1 MNSKLNIINT
11 LTGKKENFVPIDE
24 KKVGMYVCGPTVY
37 DFPHVGN
44 ARPLVVFDVLFRI
57 LIKIFGKDKVTY
69 VRNITDIDDKII
81 NSSKD
86 KKISID
92 KLTSNVTKSF
102 HDDCKYLNCLKP
114 NFEPKATEHI
124 KGMIEMTENLLKN
137 QHAYEKDKHIYFS
150 VNSFKNYGKLSKKNP
165 EELVAGARVEV
176 SKLKQNPLDFVL
188 WKPSLPNDPGWDSPW
203 GRGRPGWHLECS
215 VMSEKFLGKNFDIHG
230 GGLDLVFPHHENEI
244 AQSEAFSEN
253 VPFSTIWM
261 HNGLI
266 NLKSEKMSKSL
277 GNIISIN
284 DLLKKYSPAAIRMF
298 FISGNYKNPLEYD
311 ESILNANE
319 KAIQRLKQ
327 TIQLKS
333 SDSVNELNSKQFV
346 DKFHKSMNA
355 DLNTSLALGSIF
367 ELSKSINQSY
377 NQNININKS
386 QNNLLELL
394 STLGIDIKS
403 DNIKPKQEIDTN
415 KIEKLIKDRNEF
427 RKNKNY
433 TKADE
438 IRDEL
443 DSMGITIYDSEDETK
458 WRSL

>member
-1 MNSKLNIINT
+1 MKIQDTLDNKQKLLELDISKVLKI
-11 LTGKKENFVPIDE
+11 
-24 KKVGMYVCGPTVY
+24 YVCGITPYSESHIGHAMSAVI
-37 DFPHVGN
+37 
-44 ARPLVVFDVLFRI
+44 FDTLRRY
-57 LIKIFGKDKVTY
+57 LISQNFKMNFVQ
-69 VRNITDIDDKII
+69 NFTDIDDKLII
-81 NSSKD
+81 AAKENNTTID
-86 KKISID
+86 KISNKYITQHVNSLS
-92 KLTSNVTKSF
+92 KLNVLPAD
-102 HDDCKYLNCLKP
+102 HA
-114 NFEPKATEHI
+114 PKATEEI
-124 KGMIEMTENLLKN
+124 KEMINMINVLISKDM
-137 QHAYEKDKHIYFS
+137 AYEINGDCYFR
-150 VNSFKNYGKLSKKNP
+150 VNKFETYGKLSKRNI
-165 EELVAGARVEV
+165 EEMLAGARIDINEN
-176 SKLKQNPLDFVL
+176 KEHPMDFAL
-188 WKPSLPNDPGWDSPW
+188 WKKQISDEPGWESPW
-203 GRGRPGWHLECS
+203 GIGRPGWHIECS
-215 VMSEKFLGKNFDIHG
+215 AMSMKYLGQNLDIHG
-230 GGLDLVFPHHENEI
+230 GGRDLIFPHHENEI

-394 STLGIDIKS
+394 NTLGIDIKS
-403 DNIKPKQEIDTN
+403 ENIKPKQEIDTK

>member
-1 MNSKLNIINT
+1 MKIQDTLDNKQKLLELDISKVLKIYVCGITPYSESHIGHAMSAVIFDTLRRYLISQNYKMNFVQNFTNIDDKLIIAAKENNTTIDKISNKYITQHVNSLSKLN
-11 LTGKKENFVPIDE
+11 
-24 KKVGMYVCGPTVY
+24 
-37 DFPHVGN
+37 
-44 ARPLVVFDVLFRI
+44 VLAA
-57 LIKIFGKDKVTY
+57 D
-69 VRNITDIDDKII
+69 
-81 NSSKD
+81 
-86 KKISID
+86 
-92 KLTSNVTKSF
+92 
-102 HDDCKYLNCLKP
+102 HA
-114 NFEPKATEHI
+114 PKATEEI
-124 KGMIEMTENLLKN
+124 KEMINMINVLISKDM
-137 QHAYEKDKHIYFS
+137 AYEINGDCYFR
-150 VNSFKNYGKLSKKNP
+150 VNKFETYGKLSKRNI
-165 EELVAGARVEV
+165 EEMLAGARIDINEN
-176 SKLKQNPLDFVL
+176 KEHPMDFAL
-188 WKPSLPNDPGWDSPW
+188 WKKQISDEPGWESPW
-203 GRGRPGWHLECS
+203 GIGRPGWHIECS
-215 VMSEKFLGKNFDIHG
+215 AMSMKYLGQNLDIHG
-230 GGLDLVFPHHENEI
+230 GGRDLIFPHHENEI

-403 DNIKPKQEIDTN
+403 ENIKPKQEIDTK

>member
-1 MNSKLNIINT
+1 MKIQDTLDNKQKLLELDISKVLKI
-11 LTGKKENFVPIDE
+11 
-24 KKVGMYVCGPTVY
+24 YVCGITPYSKSHIGHAMSAVI
-37 DFPHVGN
+37 
-44 ARPLVVFDVLFRI
+44 FDTLRRY
-57 LIKIFGKDKVTY
+57 LISQNYKMNFVQ
-69 VRNITDIDDKII
+69 NFTDIDDKLII
-81 NSSKD
+81 AAKENNTTID
-86 KKISID
+86 KISNKYITQHVNSLS
-92 KLTSNVTKSF
+92 KLNVLAAD
-102 HDDCKYLNCLKP
+102 HA
-114 NFEPKATEHI
+114 PKATEEI
-124 KGMIEMTENLLKN
+124 KEMINMINVLISKDM
-137 QHAYEKDKHIYFS
+137 AYEINGDCYFR
-150 VNSFKNYGKLSKKNP
+150 VNKFETYGKLSKRNI
-165 EELVAGARVEV
+165 EEMLAGARIDINEN
-176 SKLKQNPLDFVL
+176 KEHPMDFAL
-188 WKPSLPNDPGWDSPW
+188 WKKQISDEPGWESPW
-203 GRGRPGWHLECS
+203 GIGRPGWHIECS
-215 VMSEKFLGKNFDIHG
+215 AMSMKYLGQNLDIHG
-230 GGLDLVFPHHENEI
+230 GGRDLIFPHHENEI

-403 DNIKPKQEIDTN
+403 ENIKPKQEIDTK

>member
-1 MNSKLNIINT
+1 MKIQDTLDNKQKLLELDISKVLKI
-11 LTGKKENFVPIDE
+11 
-24 KKVGMYVCGPTVY
+24 YVCGITPYSESHIGHAMSAVI
-37 DFPHVGN
+37 
-44 ARPLVVFDVLFRI
+44 FDTLRRY
-57 LIKIFGKDKVTY
+57 LISQNYKMNFVQ
-69 VRNITDIDDKII
+69 NFTDIDDKLII
-81 NSSKD
+81 AAKENNTTID
-86 KKISID
+86 KISNKYITQHVNSLS
-92 KLTSNVTKSF
+92 KLNVLPAD
-102 HDDCKYLNCLKP
+102 HA
-114 NFEPKATEHI
+114 PKATEEI
-124 KGMIEMTENLLKN
+124 KEMINMINVLISKDM
-137 QHAYEKDKHIYFS
+137 AYEINGDCYFR
-150 VNSFKNYGKLSKKNP
+150 VNKFETYGKLSKRNI
-165 EELVAGARVEV
+165 EEMLAGARIDINEN
-176 SKLKQNPLDFVL
+176 KEHPMDFAL
-188 WKPSLPNDPGWDSPW
+188 WKKQISDEPGWESPW
-203 GRGRPGWHLECS
+203 GIGRPGWHIECS
-215 VMSEKFLGKNFDIHG
+215 AMSMKYLGQNLDIHG
-230 GGLDLVFPHHENEI
+230 GGRDLIFPHHENEI

-346 DKFHKSMNA
+346 DKFHQSMNA

-403 DNIKPKQEIDTN
+403 ENIKPKQEIDTK

>member
-1 MNSKLNIINT
+1 MKIQDTLDNKQKLLELDISKVLKI
-11 LTGKKENFVPIDE
+11 
-24 KKVGMYVCGPTVY
+24 YVCGITPYSESHIGHAMSAVI
-37 DFPHVGN
+37 
-44 ARPLVVFDVLFRI
+44 FDTLRRY
-57 LIKIFGKDKVTY
+57 LISQNYKMNFVQ
-69 VRNITDIDDKII
+69 NFTDIDDKLII
-81 NSSKD
+81 AAKENNTTID
-86 KKISID
+86 KISNKYITQHVNSLS
-92 KLTSNVTKSF
+92 KLNVLAAD
-102 HDDCKYLNCLKP
+102 HA
-114 NFEPKATEHI
+114 PKATEEI
-124 KGMIEMTENLLKN
+124 KEMINMINVLISKDM
-137 QHAYEKDKHIYFS
+137 AYEINGDCYFR
-150 VNSFKNYGKLSKKNP
+150 VNKFETYGKLSKRNI
-165 EELVAGARVEV
+165 EEMLAGARIDINEN
-176 SKLKQNPLDFVL
+176 KEHPMDFAL
-188 WKPSLPNDPGWDSPW
+188 WKKQISDEPGWESPW
-203 GRGRPGWHLECS
+203 GIGRPGWHIECS
-215 VMSEKFLGKNFDIHG
+215 AMSMKYLGQNLDIHG
-230 GGLDLVFPHHENEI
+230 GERDLIFPHHENEI

-403 DNIKPKQEIDTN
+403 ENIKPKQEIDTK

>member
-1 MNSKLNIINT
+1 MKIQDTLDNKQKLLELDISKVLKI
-11 LTGKKENFVPIDE
+11 
-24 KKVGMYVCGPTVY
+24 YVCGITPYSESHIGHAMSAVI
-37 DFPHVGN
+37 
-44 ARPLVVFDVLFRI
+44 FDTLRRY
-57 LIKIFGKDKVTY
+57 LISQNYKMNFVQ
-69 VRNITDIDDKII
+69 NFTDIDDKLII
-81 NSSKD
+81 AAKENNTTID
-86 KKISID
+86 KISNKYITQHVNSLS
-92 KLTSNVTKSF
+92 KLNVLAAD
-102 HDDCKYLNCLKP
+102 HA
-114 NFEPKATEHI
+114 PKATEEI
-124 KGMIEMTENLLKN
+124 KEMINMINVLISKDM
-137 QHAYEKDKHIYFS
+137 AYEINGDCYFR
-150 VNSFKNYGKLSKKNP
+150 VNKFETYGKLSKRNI
-165 EELVAGARVEV
+165 EEMLAGARIDINEN
-176 SKLKQNPLDFVL
+176 KEHPMDFAL
-188 WKPSLPNDPGWDSPW
+188 WKKQISDEPGWESPW
-203 GRGRPGWHLECS
+203 GIGRPGWHIECS
-215 VMSEKFLGKNFDIHG
+215 AMSMKYLGQNLDIHG
-230 GGLDLVFPHHENEI
+230 GGRDLIFPHHENEI

-298 FISGNYKNPLEYD
+298 FISGNYKNPLEFD

-403 DNIKPKQEIDTN
+403 ENIKPKQEIDTK

>member
-1 MNSKLNIINT
+1 MKIQDTLDNKQKLLELDISKVLKI
-11 LTGKKENFVPIDE
+11 
-24 KKVGMYVCGPTVY
+24 YVCGITPYSESHIGHAMSAVI
-37 DFPHVGN
+37 
-44 ARPLVVFDVLFRI
+44 FDTLRRY
-57 LIKIFGKDKVTY
+57 LISQNYKMNFVQ
-69 VRNITDIDDKII
+69 NFTDIDDKLII
-81 NSSKD
+81 AAKENNTTID
-86 KKISID
+86 KISNKYITQHVNSLS
-92 KLTSNVTKSF
+92 KLNVLAAD
-102 HDDCKYLNCLKP
+102 HA
-114 NFEPKATEHI
+114 PKATEEI
-124 KGMIEMTENLLKN
+124 KEMINMINVLISKDM
-137 QHAYEKDKHIYFS
+137 AYEINGDCYFR
-150 VNSFKNYGKLSKKNP
+150 VNKFETYGKLSKRNI
-165 EELVAGARVEV
+165 EEMLAGARIDINEN
-176 SKLKQNPLDFVL
+176 KEHPMDFAL
-188 WKPSLPNDPGWDSPW
+188 WKNQISDEPGWESPW
-203 GRGRPGWHLECS
+203 GIGRPGWHIECS
-215 VMSEKFLGKNFDIHG
+215 EMSMKYLGKNLDIHG
-230 GGLDLVFPHHENEI
+230 GGRDLIFPHHENEI

-403 DNIKPKQEIDTN
+403 ENIKPKQEIDTK

>member
-1 MNSKLNIINT
+1 MKIQDTLDNKQKLLELDISKVLKI
-11 LTGKKENFVPIDE
+11 
-24 KKVGMYVCGPTVY
+24 YVCGITPYSESHIGHAMSAVI
-37 DFPHVGN
+37 
-44 ARPLVVFDVLFRI
+44 FDTLRRY
-57 LIKIFGKDKVTY
+57 LISQNYKMNFVQ
-69 VRNITDIDDKII
+69 NFTDIDDKLII
-81 NSSKD
+81 AAKENNTTID
-86 KKISID
+86 KISNKYITQHVNSLS
-92 KLTSNVTKSF
+92 KLNVLPAD
-102 HDDCKYLNCLKP
+102 HA
-114 NFEPKATEHI
+114 PKATEEI
-124 KGMIEMTENLLKN
+124 KEMINMINVLISKDM
-137 QHAYEKDKHIYFS
+137 AYEINGDCYFR
-150 VNSFKNYGKLSKKNP
+150 VNKFETYGKLSKRNI
-165 EELVAGARVEV
+165 EEMLAGARIDINEN
-176 SKLKQNPLDFVL
+176 KEHPMDFAL
-188 WKPSLPNDPGWDSPW
+188 WKKQISDEPGWESPW
-203 GRGRPGWHLECS
+203 GIGRPGWHIECS
-215 VMSEKFLGKNFDIHG
+215 AMSMKYLGQNLDIHG
-230 GGLDLVFPHHENEI
+230 GGRDLIFPHHENEI
-244 AQSEAFSEN
+244 AQSEAFSED

-403 DNIKPKQEIDTN
+403 ENIKPKQEIDTK

>member
-1 MNSKLNIINT
+1 MKIQDTLDNKQKLLELDISKVLKI
-11 LTGKKENFVPIDE
+11 
-24 KKVGMYVCGPTVY
+24 YVCGITPYSESHIGHAMSAVI
-37 DFPHVGN
+37 
-44 ARPLVVFDVLFRI
+44 FDTLRRY
-57 LIKIFGKDKVTY
+57 LISQNFKLNFVQ
-69 VRNITDIDDKII
+69 NFTDIDDKLII
-81 NSSKD
+81 AAKENNTTID
-86 KKISID
+86 KISNKYITQHVNSLS
-92 KLTSNVTKSF
+92 KLNVLPAD
-102 HDDCKYLNCLKP
+102 HA
-114 NFEPKATEHI
+114 PKATEEI
-124 KGMIEMTENLLKN
+124 KEMINMINVLISKDM
-137 QHAYEKDKHIYFS
+137 AYEINGDCYFR
-150 VNSFKNYGKLSKKNP
+150 VNKFETYGKLSKRNI
-165 EELVAGARVEV
+165 EEMLAGARIDINEN
-176 SKLKQNPLDFVL
+176 KEHPMDFAL
-188 WKPSLPNDPGWDSPW
+188 WKKQISDEPGWESPW
-203 GRGRPGWHLECS
+203 GIGRPGWHIECS
-215 VMSEKFLGKNFDIHG
+215 AMSMKYLGQNLDIHG
-230 GGLDLVFPHHENEI
+230 GGRDLIFPHHENEI

-403 DNIKPKQEIDTN
+403 ENIKPKQEIDTK

-433 TKADE
+433 SKADE
-438 IRDEL
+438 IRDQL

>member
-1 MNSKLNIINT
+1 MKIQDTLDNKQKLLELDISKVLKI
-11 LTGKKENFVPIDE
+11 
-24 KKVGMYVCGPTVY
+24 YVCGITPYSESHIGHAMSAVI
-37 DFPHVGN
+37 
-44 ARPLVVFDVLFRI
+44 FDTLRRY
-57 LIKIFGKDKVTY
+57 LISQNFKLNFVQ
-69 VRNITDIDDKII
+69 NFTDIDDKLII
-81 NSSKD
+81 AAKENNTTID
-86 KKISID
+86 KISNKYITQHVNSLS
-92 KLTSNVTKSF
+92 KLNVLPAD
-102 HDDCKYLNCLKP
+102 HA
-114 NFEPKATEHI
+114 PKATEEI
-124 KGMIEMTENLLKN
+124 KEMINMINVLISKDM
-137 QHAYEKDKHIYFS
+137 AYETNGDCYFR
-150 VNSFKNYGKLSKKNP
+150 VNKFETYGKLSKRNI
-165 EELVAGARVEV
+165 EEMLAGARIDINEN
-176 SKLKQNPLDFVL
+176 KEHPMDFAL
-188 WKPSLPNDPGWDSPW
+188 WKKQISDEPGWESPW
-203 GRGRPGWHLECS
+203 GIGRPGWHIECS
-215 VMSEKFLGKNFDIHG
+215 AMSMKYLGQNLDIHG
-230 GGLDLVFPHHENEI
+230 GGRDLIFPHHENEI

-333 SDSVNELNSKQFV
+333 SDSVNELNPKQFV

-403 DNIKPKQEIDTN
+403 ENIKPKQEIDTK

>member
-1 MNSKLNIINT
+1 MKIQDTLDNKQKLLELDISKVLKI
-11 LTGKKENFVPIDE
+11 
-24 KKVGMYVCGPTVY
+24 YVCGITPYSESHIGHAMSAVI
-37 DFPHVGN
+37 
-44 ARPLVVFDVLFRI
+44 FDTLRRY
-57 LIKIFGKDKVTY
+57 LISQNFKMNFVQ
-69 VRNITDIDDKII
+69 NFTDIDDKLII
-81 NSSKD
+81 AAKENNTTID
-86 KKISID
+86 KISNKYITQHVNSLS
-92 KLTSNVTKSF
+92 KLNVLPAD
-102 HDDCKYLNCLKP
+102 HA
-114 NFEPKATEHI
+114 PKATEEI
-124 KGMIEMTENLLKN
+124 KEMINMINVLISKDM
-137 QHAYEKDKHIYFS
+137 AYEINGDCYFR
-150 VNSFKNYGKLSKKNP
+150 VNKFETYGKLSKRNI
-165 EELVAGARVEV
+165 EEMLAGARIDINEN
-176 SKLKQNPLDFVL
+176 KEHPMDFAL
-188 WKPSLPNDPGWDSPW
+188 WKKQISDEPGWESPW
-203 GRGRPGWHLECS
+203 GIGRPGWHIECS
-215 VMSEKFLGKNFDIHG
+215 AMSMKYLGQNLDIHG
-230 GGLDLVFPHHENEI
+230 GGRDLIFPHHENEI

-403 DNIKPKQEIDTN
+403 ENIKPKQEIDTK

-433 TKADE
+433 SKADE
-438 IRDEL
+438 IRDQL

>member
-1 MNSKLNIINT
+1 MKIQDTLDNKQKLLELDISKVLKI
-11 LTGKKENFVPIDE
+11 
-24 KKVGMYVCGPTVY
+24 YVCGITPYSESHIGHAMSAVI
-37 DFPHVGN
+37 
-44 ARPLVVFDVLFRI
+44 FDTLRRY
-57 LIKIFGKDKVTY
+57 LISQNYKMNFVQ
-69 VRNITDIDDKII
+69 NFTDIDDKLII
-81 NSSKD
+81 AAKENNTTID
-86 KKISID
+86 KISNKYITQHVNSLS
-92 KLTSNVTKSF
+92 KLNVLAAD
-102 HDDCKYLNCLKP
+102 HA
-114 NFEPKATEHI
+114 PKATEEI
-124 KGMIEMTENLLKN
+124 KEMINMINVLISKDM
-137 QHAYEKDKHIYFS
+137 AYEINGDCYFR
-150 VNSFKNYGKLSKKNP
+150 VNKFETYGKLSKRNI
-165 EELVAGARVEV
+165 EEMLAGARIDINEN
-176 SKLKQNPLDFVL
+176 KEHPMDFAL
-188 WKPSLPNDPGWDSPW
+188 WKKQISDEPGWESPW
-203 GRGRPGWHLECS
+203 GIGRPGWHIECS
-215 VMSEKFLGKNFDIHG
+215 AMSMKYLGQNLDIHG
-230 GGLDLVFPHHENEI
+230 GGRDLIFPHHENEI

-394 STLGIDIKS
+394 NTLGIDIKS
-403 DNIKPKQEIDTN
+403 ENI
-415 KIEKLIKDRNEF
+415 
-427 RKNKNY
+427 
-433 TKADE
+433 
-438 IRDEL
+438 
-443 DSMGITIYDSEDETK
+443 
-458 WRSL
+458 

>member
-1 MNSKLNIINT
+1 MKIQDTLDNKQKLLELDISKVLKI
-11 LTGKKENFVPIDE
+11 
-24 KKVGMYVCGPTVY
+24 YVCGITPYSESHIGHAMSAVI
-37 DFPHVGN
+37 
-44 ARPLVVFDVLFRI
+44 FDTLRRY
-57 LIKIFGKDKVTY
+57 LISQNYKMNFVQ
-69 VRNITDIDDKII
+69 NFTDIDDKLII
-81 NSSKD
+81 AAKENNTTID
-86 KKISID
+86 KISNKYITQHVNSLS
-92 KLTSNVTKSF
+92 KLNVLPAD
-102 HDDCKYLNCLKP
+102 HA
-114 NFEPKATEHI
+114 PKATEEI
-124 KGMIEMTENLLKN
+124 KEMINMINVLISKDM
-137 QHAYEKDKHIYFS
+137 AYDINGDCYFR
-150 VNSFKNYGKLSKKNP
+150 VNKFETYGKLSKRNI
-165 EELVAGARVEV
+165 EEMLAGARIDINEN
-176 SKLKQNPLDFVL
+176 KEHPMDFAL
-188 WKPSLPNDPGWDSPW
+188 WKKQISDEPGWESPW
-203 GRGRPGWHLECS
+203 GIGRPGWHIECS
-215 VMSEKFLGKNFDIHG
+215 AMSMKYLGQNLDIHG
-230 GGLDLVFPHHENEI
+230 GGRDLIFPHHENEI

-403 DNIKPKQEIDTN
+403 ENIKPKQEIDTN

>member
-1 MNSKLNIINT
+1 MKIQDTLDNKQKLLELDISKVLKI
-11 LTGKKENFVPIDE
+11 
-24 KKVGMYVCGPTVY
+24 YVCGITPYSESHIGHAMSAVI
-37 DFPHVGN
+37 
-44 ARPLVVFDVLFRI
+44 FDTLRRY
-57 LIKIFGKDKVTY
+57 LISQNFKMNFVQ
-69 VRNITDIDDKII
+69 NFTDIDDKLII
-81 NSSKD
+81 AAKENNTTID
-86 KKISID
+86 KISNKYITQHVNSLS
-92 KLTSNVTKSF
+92 KLNVLPAD
-102 HDDCKYLNCLKP
+102 HA
-114 NFEPKATEHI
+114 PKATEEI
-124 KGMIEMTENLLKN
+124 KEMINMINVLISKDM
-137 QHAYEKDKHIYFS
+137 AYDINGDCYFR
-150 VNSFKNYGKLSKKNP
+150 VNKFETYGKLSKRNI
-165 EELVAGARVEV
+165 EEMLAGARIDINEN
-176 SKLKQNPLDFVL
+176 KEHPMDFAL
-188 WKPSLPNDPGWDSPW
+188 WKKQISDEPGWESPW
-203 GRGRPGWHLECS
+203 GIGRPGWHIECS
-215 VMSEKFLGKNFDIHG
+215 AMSMKYLGQNLDIHG
-230 GGLDLVFPHHENEI
+230 GGRDLIFPHHENEI

-394 STLGIDIKS
+394 STLGINIKS
-403 DNIKPKQEIDTN
+403 ENIKPKQEIDTK